1 MLSPRYFAVEK
12 SMRFLFKRTALMRYG
27 ARHTLL
33 NQPIQGFTAPN
44 PTLHPSAVGLPRLST
59 HLQHVHPGV
68 ARLRPDTIGT
78 LPIFQ
83 NCYHLCLH
91 QQIPGHSVRDL

>member
-33 NQPIQGFTAPN
+33 QRFA
-44 PTLHPSAVGLPRLST
+44 
-59 HLQHVHPGV
+59 
-68 ARLRPDTIGT
+68 
-78 LPIFQ
+78 
-83 NCYHLCLH
+83 
-91 QQIPGHSVRDL
+91 